1 MVESRCKTHLQ
12 LYVFPK
18 IYFLLPSEISVSV
31 VEEIWHF
38 YLKIKEIWTSDA
50 VEISDGNKSFIFK
63 KMFDSDTFCTLNE
76 IKNSKTQNLKR
87 F

>member
-12 LYVFPK
+12 LNVFPK

-31 VEEIWHF
+31 VEEIGHF

-50 VEISDGNKSFIFK
+50 VEISDGNKNFVFK
-63 KMFDSDTFCTLNE
+63 KCVQFRYFLHLEPDQKL
-76 IKNSKTQNLKR
+76 
-87 F
+87 